1 MSKSIYVGNLPKKVT
16 KDELRDMFVEFG
28 KVDKIELADGSAIVV
43 MKDGG
48 EEAIQALHQKD
59 VEGKS
64 IIVKEEKPSH

>member
-1 MSKSIYVGNLPKKVT
+1 MSKRIYVGNLPKKVS
-16 KDELRDMFVEFG
+16 KDTLRDMFGKFG

-64 IIVKEEKPSH
+64 IIVKEAKPSR